1 MFDKILKNIKPTKKE
16 EEEVQKKVDLFLK
29 KINSKLLNANAI
41 VCGSFAKGTWLRNQH
56 DIDIFVL
63 FENNKNISTR
73 LEVVIKA
80 AFEKYEKIHGSRD
93 YFIVDYENLSF
104 ELVPVLKIDQPEQAE
119 NITDVTP
126 MHVEWV
132 KKYIDNKLKDEIR
145 LAKRLLKANNCY
157 GAETYIGG
165 FSGYLVEIL
174 VIYFKDLLNLIKNA
188 ANWKYGEIIDIE
200 RNNKFS
206 SEQKF
211 PLTVIDPVQP
221 NRNVSA
227 AVTEE
232 KFNLFTELCKN
243 FSKKP
248 STKFFKETKISL
260 KDYNLIFKVQP
271 LKGNRDV
278 VGTKMLKVFENI
290 KQELIVN
297 GFEVVKAIWEWKDL
311 GYFYFKVKRKRLEKE
326 IKHFG
331 PPIRFKEDCE
341 KFKIKYKDLEIKNE
355 NDKLYIMLPRKFV
368 KLEEII
374 KHVLNK
380 EEIKN
385 RVYSLIQIK

>member
-200 RNNKFS
+200 RSLDKEKIINKIVS
-206 SEQKF
+206 SKSFIKGLDKKIKENITV
-211 PLTVIDPVQP
+211 LTKNKGSVID
-221 NRNVSA
+221 
-227 AVTEE
+227 E
-232 KFNLFTELCKN
+232 K
-243 FSKKP
+243 SKLTLIEINENEYSDFEK
-248 STKFFKETKISL
+248 KIIPFL
-260 KDYNLIFKVQP
+260 VE
-271 LKGNRDV
+271 
-278 VGTKMLKVFENI
+278 VG
-290 KQELIVN
+290 
-297 GFEVVKAIWEWKDL
+297 VKASEKL
-311 GYFYFKVKRKRLEKE
+311 GQ
-326 IKHFG
+326 
-331 PPIRFKEDCE
+331 
-341 KFKIKYKDLEIKNE
+341 
-355 NDKLYIMLPRKFV
+355 
-368 KLEEII
+368 EII
-374 KHVLNK
+374 M
-380 EEIKN
+380 
-385 RVYSLIQIK
+385 